1 VKENDFKGID
11 SDSLT
16 VLKVVFYLMMT
27 SSQHEKHEKSDYKR
41 RSYHSYIQIHLFFSL
56 CSWNV

>member
-27 SSQHEKHEKSDYKR
+27 SSWGMKDYIFWQCIPTRKTWEKW
-41 RSYHSYIQIHLFFSL
+41 L
-56 CSWNV
+56 